1 MDSSPTG
8 CDDAAH
14 TPLPTDGSELDAEA
28 REEMWRLRQMALDEE
43 SDDEDSDYWDEST
56 DESDEDE
63 DEDEDET
70 QQRHSS
76 TYLDR
81 PHDTALLPPAG
92 ATLRHCA
99 L

>member
-1 MDSSPTG
+1 
-8 CDDAAH
+8 
-14 TPLPTDGSELDAEA
+14 
-28 REEMWRLRQMALDEE
+28 MWRLRQMELDEQ
-43 SDDEDSDYWDEST
+43 SDEEDSDYWDEST

-63 DEDEDET
+63 DEDET

-81 PHDTALLPPAG
+81 SHDTALLAPAG